1 MGGGDK
7 EGTWNG
13 GGTGSTGRGEGAMGG
28 GNWEH
33 WEPYWE
39 PYWED
44 WEPLP
49 PPRDLKGMD
58 CLN

>member
-1 MGGGDK
+1 MEWGGDWEYWEGGG
-7 EGTWNG
+7 GN
-13 GGTGSTGRGEGAMGG
+13 GG

-33 WEPYWE
+33 WEPYWEPYWEDWE